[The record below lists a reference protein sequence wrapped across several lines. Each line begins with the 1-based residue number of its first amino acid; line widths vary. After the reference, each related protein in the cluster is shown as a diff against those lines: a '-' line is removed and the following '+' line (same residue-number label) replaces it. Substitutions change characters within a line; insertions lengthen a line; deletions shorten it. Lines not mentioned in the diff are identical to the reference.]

1 MLIHYE
7 ASVASARHE
16 IQGCGNREHCCV
28 QVVEPPRAFGAAG
41 DGDTD
46 GGGSATDAAP
56 RQAIVAAVAGGMPSM
71 ILSG

>member
-28 QVVEPPRAFGAAG
+28 QVVEPPRAFGTAG
-41 DGDTD
+41 M
-46 GGGSATDAAP
+46 
-56 RQAIVAAVAGGMPSM
+56 VARTVEARRPTRRLARRSLPLSRAVCHP
-71 ILSG
+71 

>member
-46 GGGSATDAAP
+46 GGGSATDARLARRSLP
-56 RQAIVAAVAGGMPSM
+56 LSRAVCHP
-71 ILSG
+71 